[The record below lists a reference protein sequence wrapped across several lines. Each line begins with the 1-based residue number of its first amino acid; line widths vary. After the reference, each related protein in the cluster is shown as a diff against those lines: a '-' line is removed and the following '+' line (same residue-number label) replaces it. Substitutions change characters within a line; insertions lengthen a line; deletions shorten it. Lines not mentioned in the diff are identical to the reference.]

1 MDQPFTDTLVSTEW
15 LAAHLS
21 DPNLR
26 ILDGSWHL
34 PTDNRN
40 ALAEYKAAHIPRAQF
55 FDIDAV
61 SDQAS
66 DLPHMLP
73 SADQFAQAVAALDIS
88 NENQIVVYDTQGL
101 FSAARVWWMFRF
113 FGMNKVAVLNGGFLK
128 WKAEGRPTE
137 TKSAPPSN
145 TKFTAHPIGA
155 VRTASDVLAAS
166 QSGNIQILDAR
177 APERFNGTAP
187 EPRAGLRSGHIP
199 GSINIFYK
207 ALLNEDGTLKPDEDL
222 KEVFET
228 QGVDLDRPIIT
239 SCGSGVTACVLL
251 LALHKIGHRDN
262 ALYDGSW
269 VDWGAQPDLPI
280 ETG

>member
-1 MDQPFTDTLVSTEW
+1 MNALVSTEW
-15 LAAHLS
+15 LADHMS

-34 PTDNRN
+34 PTDNRD
-40 ALAEYKAAHIPRAQF
+40 ALVEYKATHIPGAQF

-73 SADQFAQAVAALDIS
+73 SAGQFAQTVAALGVS

-113 FGMNKVAVLNGGFLK
+113 FGHKRIAVLDGGLLK
-128 WKAEGRPTE
+128 WKAENRPTKAKPSLPLIE
-137 TKSAPPSN
+137 T
-145 TKFTAHPIGA
+145 FDAHSVGV
-155 VRTASDVLAAS
+155 VRTAEDVLAAS
-166 QSGNIQILDAR
+166 QSTHIQILDAR
-177 APERFNGTAP
+177 APERFSGVAP

-199 GSINIFYK
+199 CSINVFYK
-207 ALLNEDGTLKPDEDL
+207 ALLNEDGTLKSDQDL
-222 KEVFET
+222 KNIFNT
-228 QGVDLDRPIIT
+228 QGVDLAHPIIT

-269 VDWGAQPDLPI
+269 VDWGARADLPI
-280 ETG
+280 ETN